1 MELQFGGFS
10 HGCWQL
16 ELDVTRESLADV
28 QESLQRQ
35 RLCLVRGPTRTERR
49 EQPLDS
55 LCREAIMRYSNPPGP
70 RGYLDIVHLTYRHY
84 LAMRWDP
91 VRFFSRLGR
100 RYGDLCRFTMFGY
113 SCYLV
118 NHPRWI
124 REVMIHHAADVEKFS
139 RVTDVLRQGLGESVL
154 TTEAESWREQ
164 RRKLQQVF
172 RRSQLQRM
180 AELTL
185 QEIEWRADRFRTS
198 RPLRIERV
206 MNELLQ
212 STMAR
217 FLFGSDLPD
226 GQAVSRCVREYS
238 DRFYLESK
246 ALARWPEWI
255 PTRAQR
261 RKRQCLAFVR
271 AEIQALAA
279 QRAASRADRDVLGEL
294 CATAAGASDEHPG
307 ERNHA
312 LDQLLTLFVA
322 GSHTSSV
329 AAAWTWYLVARH
341 PEVQQRLRRE
351 VETVTG
357 GRPLRADDVEALEY
371 AKMVVQESLRLYPPA
386 WELFARRVKRPLHLA
401 GYEIPPGSLILI
413 LPIVTHR
420 DERFFPDPLRFDPER
435 FAPERASQIDSC
447 AYFPFGVGPHICLG
461 KTMTLEQLPLVLGA
475 LLQRFE
481 ITLADERPV
490 ATLPRVSLRPRDDIA
505 LIFSERRSAPNRR
518 TDVALQYHG

>member
-1 MELQFGGFS
+1 MQ
-10 HGCWQL
+10 
-16 ELDVTRESLADV
+16 
-28 QESLQRQ
+28 
-35 RLCLVRGPTRTERR
+35 
-49 EQPLDS
+49 
-55 LCREAIMRYSNPPGP
+55 YSNPPGP
-70 RGYLDIVHLTYRHY
+70 RGYLDFVHLTYRHY

-124 REVMIHHAADVEKFS
+124 REVMIHRAADVEKFS
-139 RVTDVLRQGLGESVL
+139 RVTNVLRQGLGESVL
-154 TTEAESWREQ
+154 TTEGESWREQ
-164 RRKLQQVF
+164 RRKLQQLF
-172 RRSQLQRM
+172 RRSELQRM
-180 AELTL
+180 NELTL
-185 QEIEWRADRFRTS
+185 QEIERRADRFSTS
-198 RPLRIERV
+198 RPLRIECV
-206 MNELLQ
+206 MNDLLQ
-212 STMAR
+212 SAMAR
-217 FLFGSDLPD
+217 FLFDSDLRD
-226 GQAVSRCVREYS
+226 GPTVSRCVREYS

-246 ALARWPEWI
+246 ALARCPDWI
-255 PTRAQR
+255 PTRAHR
-261 RKRQCLAFVR
+261 RKQHCLAFVR
-271 AEIQALAA
+271 DEIQALAA
-279 QRAASRADRDVLGEL
+279 QRAERCADGDVLGEL
-294 CATAAGASDEHPG
+294 CAMAASACDEHPR

-312 LDQLLTLFVA
+312 LDQLITLFVA

-341 PEVQQRLRRE
+341 PEIQQRLRRE

-386 WELFARRVKRPLHLA
+386 WELFARLVKRPLHLA

-435 FAPERASQIDSC
+435 FAPERASQIDPC

-481 ITLADERPV
+481 VTLADDRPV
-490 ATLPRVSLRPRDDIA
+490 ATIPRVSLRPRDDIA
-505 LIFSERRSAPNRR
+505 LIFSERRRVPNRR
-518 TDVALQYHG
+518 TDVALEYHG